1 MIKLQLAPL
10 KYKQLAVAQ
19 AQNGGNKENLNI
31 LDEYKPF
38 NIAEM
43 EIEMKGNTTL
53 EAKQDEVMK
62 MYQQMGLLF

>member
-1 MIKLQLAPL
+1 M
-10 KYKQLAVAQ
+10 
-19 AQNGGNKENLNI
+19 
-31 LDEYKPF
+31 DEYKPF